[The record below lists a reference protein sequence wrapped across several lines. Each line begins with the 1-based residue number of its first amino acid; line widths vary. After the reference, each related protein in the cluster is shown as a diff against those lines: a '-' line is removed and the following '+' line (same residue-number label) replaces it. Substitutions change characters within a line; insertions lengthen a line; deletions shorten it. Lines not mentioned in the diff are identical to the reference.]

1 MTNPISP
8 AGNSTIPLGDS
19 STSTSASQEGGGT
32 ASLLQPDTF
41 LDLLVDQLKY
51 QNPLNPTSSSTF
63 MSQVAEL
70 SQVEQLQTVSSAT
83 QMGEAASLIGLP
95 VTGAGPDGEPVS
107 GTVTGVT
114 NTTNGPALDVD
125 GESLGLSEVDEIG

>member
-1 MTNPISP
+1 MTAPISP
-8 AGNSTIPLGDS
+8 AGSSPIPLGDS
-19 STSTSASQEGGGT
+19 STSTSETPANGT

-95 VTGAGPDGEPVS
+95 VTGDGATGVPVT

-114 NTTNGPALDVD
+114 TTTDGPSLDVD
-125 GESLGLSEVDEIG
+125 GESVGLSEVQQIG